1 MRKVYHTQKSSAG
14 LAISVM
20 ISAAMTL
27 GLFGFLPFAHQ
38 VVKPDKSLELR
49 KASVADLPPPVE
61 EEPPA
66 PPPDTEKPPET
77 PPDPQLSE
85 APQQIALNTDLD
97 VAVGSGGTLAG
108 FGEAQQM
115 TAVEAV
121 QETTFDVADLEKRP
135 EAVSQVPPTYPAEL
149 RKAKIEGSV
158 TLVFVLNEEG
168 RVEEARVE
176 NSSRAEF
183 EKPALDA
190 LKRWRFKPGEKDG
203 VAVKAY
209 MRLPMR
215 FRVAN

>member
-1 MRKVYHTQKSSAG
+1 MRKVYHTEKSSAV

-27 GLFGFLPFAHQ
+27 GLFAFLPFAHQ
-38 VVKPDKSLELR
+38 VVKPDRSLELR

-66 PPPDTEKPPET
+66 PPPDTDKPPET

-108 FGEAQQM
+108 FGEAQRLTTM
-115 TAVEAV
+115 EAV

-135 EAVSQVPPTYPAEL
+135 EAVSQVPPTYPSEL

-190 LKRWRFKPGEKDG
+190 LKRWRFKPEKDG

-215 FRVAN
+215 FRVVN